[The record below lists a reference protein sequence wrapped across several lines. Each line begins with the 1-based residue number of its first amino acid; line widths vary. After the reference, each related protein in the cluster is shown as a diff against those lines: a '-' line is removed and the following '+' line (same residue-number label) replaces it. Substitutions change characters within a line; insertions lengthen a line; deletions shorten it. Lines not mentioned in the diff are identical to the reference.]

1 MNNILLGVGAW
12 IAMVLPSPLQAQ
24 SSDTA
29 DLAAGYATAF
39 RELRGYRAVI
49 VYLGE
54 TETERIRNIRSVRAY
69 CGVLLVTNLI
79 GGSRILDPAR
89 IEQIT
94 DQ

>member
-1 MNNILLGVGAW
+1 MNKFLLVVGAW
-12 IAMVLPSPLQAQ
+12 IVIASPLQAQ
-24 SSDTA
+24 SSDAA
-29 DLAAGYATAF
+29 DLAAGYAKAF
-39 RELRGYRAVI
+39 QELRGYRAVI

-54 TETERIRNIRSVRAY
+54 TETEVIRNIRCVRAY
-69 CGVLLVTNLI
+69 CGVLLVTNQN